1 MTLTVMQFMIHQ
13 ALFGVFE
20 STLQWSCICKNGLL
34 TRFKELF
41 LSFLFTLFG
50 KKCIPFQLF
59 QKIISTQHA
68 TMRLLIFIIHIIH
81 KLLNIKI
88 IHPDI
93 SRHHDE
99 IANQR
104 KKKNEQQHE
113 PDTHRL
119 HISVP
124 PPFSR
129 KIHHCFVV
137 AFVEVG
143 FGR

>member
-20 STLQWSCICKNGLL
+20 STLQWSCICKKWPFDKIQ
-34 TRFKELF
+34 RAFPLF
-41 LSFLFTLFG
+41 PFYAIW

-104 KKKNEQQHE
+104 KTKKR
-113 PDTHRL
+113 TTT
-119 HISVP
+119 
-124 PPFSR
+124 
-129 KIHHCFVV
+129 
-137 AFVEVG
+137 
-143 FGR
+143 